1 MKQVKQQRHFLNSLG
16 KSHLFEGNH
25 SERDKFPE
33 ADSKALGTR
42 VVTHQGP
49 LRDSQQRLLHNRSL
63 PWTQEGW
70 WTVLKGPWSPH
81 SAQHGAWLTPPSV
94 NICWLKSD
102 KMETSTWHFQYW
114 QPGLFVH
121 SNEHSGSIN
130 EQTESIIII
139 ISKGSV
145 PLNSFPY

>member
-63 PWTQEGW
+63 P
-70 WTVLKGPWSPH
+70 
-81 SAQHGAWLTPPSV
+81 
-94 NICWLKSD
+94 
-102 KMETSTWHFQYW
+102 
-114 QPGLFVH
+114 
-121 SNEHSGSIN
+121 
-130 EQTESIIII
+130 
-139 ISKGSV
+139 
-145 PLNSFPY
+145 